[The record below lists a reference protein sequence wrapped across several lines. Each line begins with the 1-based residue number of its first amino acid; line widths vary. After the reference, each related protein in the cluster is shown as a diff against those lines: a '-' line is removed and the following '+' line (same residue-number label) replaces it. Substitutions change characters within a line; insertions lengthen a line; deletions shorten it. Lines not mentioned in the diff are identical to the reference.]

1 MYERNGII
9 ADDMRRGRVMGYKRL
24 YKCLVLLPLRMMMSW
39 GSHPPV
45 RDFTPINGLVCGDL
59 CGQCLG
65 IAAATAKAT
74 TEGTERVGSCD
85 SLTIAPP

>member
-1 MYERNGII
+1 MSRPVASPNDVDI
-9 ADDMRRGRVMGYKRL
+9 VMG
-24 YKCLVLLPLRMMMSW
+24 W
-39 GSHPPV
+39 GSQSHPPV
-45 RDFTPINGLVCGDL
+45 RDFTPKDGLVCGDL

-65 IAAATAKAT
+65 IAAAAEAT